1 MKLIKTT
8 KGHYI
13 LIDDTKETNDKDFIV
28 GTTRDTNA
36 SKLSIKNCES
46 IELGYDL
53 DEIRNL
59 AKEDFHSELGEGP
72 VLNEPINSMLVKSY
86 VNGSEFGFKKAIEL
100 LTNKKFTEKDIRKAI
115 NFISDFKDWTIKDE
129 EMIDKYGFSCDK
141 INPVDAVDLYIQS
154 IQKKEWDVFI
164 DKREVITGVVTD
176 RPGYN
181 YTSYFE
187 PRLDSDGCLILKKK

>member
-28 GTTRDTNA
+28 GTSRDTNA
-36 SKLSIKNCES
+36 SKLSIKNCEA
-46 IELGYDL
+46 IERGYDL
-53 DEIRNL
+53 DEL
-59 AKEDFHSELGEGP
+59 AMGYDLYEKINFVGQMRAYKE
-72 VLNEPINSMLVKSY
+72 
-86 VNGSEFGFKKAIEL
+86 GFQKALEIIGD
-100 LTNKKFTEKDIRKAI
+100 KKFTEKDIRKAI

-154 IQKKEWDVFI
+154 IQKNEWDVFI